1 MRGEERENRCEC
13 RDGPK
18 PPRRSTWTTRHTTN
32 TTSGIDAKSQAFIH
46 ELTGPVAALQEAH
59 SRDNEPPK
67 GYRFTIGARPRART
81 TRTQRGARTLSRGW
95 DAVIQAF
102 APEGDEAETSA
113 S

>member
-32 TTSGIDAKSQAFIH
+32 TTSGIDAKSQVFIH
-46 ELTGPVAALQEAH
+46 ELTGPVAALWEAN

-67 GYRFTIGARPRART
+67 GYRFAIGSPPPARAQHEHNGERVCCLAA
-81 TRTQRGARTLSRGW
+81 GMH
-95 DAVIQAF
+95 
-102 APEGDEAETSA
+102 
-113 S
+113 

>member
-46 ELTGPVAALQEAH
+46 ELTGPIAALQEAH
-59 SRDNEPPK
+59 SRDNEQPK
-67 GYRFTIGARPRART
+67 GYRFTIGAPPARVQHEHNGE
-81 TRTQRGARTLSRGW
+81 RVRCHKAGMH
-95 DAVIQAF
+95 
-102 APEGDEAETSA
+102 
-113 S
+113 